1 MNHRTSSIG
10 DNAEYSGSTGNPIKF
25 RAGVEGPHVA
35 GYVSTAATEI
45 AQTNHL
51 QPGKE
56 SSQDGN
62 GH

>member
-10 DNAEYSGSTGNPIKF
+10 VIAEYSGSTGNFIKF